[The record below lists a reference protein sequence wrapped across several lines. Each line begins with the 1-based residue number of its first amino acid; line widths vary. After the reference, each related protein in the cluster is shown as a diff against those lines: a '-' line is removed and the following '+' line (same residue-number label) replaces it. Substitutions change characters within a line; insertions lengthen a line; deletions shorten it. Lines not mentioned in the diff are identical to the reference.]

1 MTDRRET
8 ESTERRLSAMLRT
21 AFCPVVRAALNAETT
36 IEVMVNPDGSV
47 WIEEAGRGLIQTGNT
62 IAAGDRERVIRLV
75 ASSLSAGTSSVASI
89 VSAELPGTGE
99 RFEGILPPVSAA
111 PCYSIR
117 KLARAPFTLA
127 DYVQQGALSPALA
140 DKLKALVTQNVYD
153 TVRGQHLLIPQ
164 GSRLLGRYQSEVS
177 FGQDRALVVW
187 DRILMPDGSS
197 ITISEPGSDVSGY

>member
-75 ASSLSAGTSSVASI
+75 ASSLGAGTVSNTSI

-99 RFEGILPPVSAA
+99 RFEGHFGWVLKPCRAA
-111 PCYSIR
+111 QTLKNQLVAAQKPAGFENQTI
-117 KLARAPFTLA
+117 PF
-127 DYVQQGALSPALA
+127 P
-140 DKLKALVTQNVYD
+140 N
-153 TVRGQHLLIPQ
+153 
-164 GSRLLGRYQSEVS
+164 
-177 FGQDRALVVW
+177 
-187 DRILMPDGSS
+187 
-197 ITISEPGSDVSGY
+197 